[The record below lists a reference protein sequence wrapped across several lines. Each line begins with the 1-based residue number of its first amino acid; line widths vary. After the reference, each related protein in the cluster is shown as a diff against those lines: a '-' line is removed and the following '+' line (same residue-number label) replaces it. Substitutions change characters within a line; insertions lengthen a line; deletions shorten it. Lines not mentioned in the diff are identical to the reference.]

1 MNRLLLTFFVTLAG
15 LSSAF
20 AQDSGIDGDG
30 YYRVRNK
37 GSQRYI
43 YIRDNTGD
51 YSLDVVDYGA
61 LQLWKNIDRAVSD
74 PSSVIYV
81 KQVAAG
87 KYDLQAQGTGAYRLV
102 QHYVDIAEKSDGSYE
117 VSASQSGVTKYLS
130 DISNSDVR
138 ERGTMGDGGKLNYRK
153 WIADKV
159 RSTNAENYFG
169 VKPTVTIGGKRYR
182 PFYADFP
189 FTTVSDGMKVYY
201 INTVD
206 THFGVAVLK
215 EIKGVVPRATPVLV
229 ECASANPSDNRIEIS
244 DVEGTAVTGNLL
256 KGVYFANDERP
267 KSKDAYV
274 KFDASSMRVL
284 DAVDGKLTFTT
295 SGGSITE
302 LEVYVN
308 YNDVIYDCIAA
319 NHCYLPVSASVQG
332 DLRVITES
340 EYKGLGIDG
349 VAQDK
354 EETAD
359 GVFSLQGV
367 RMRADNDT
375 QGLPNGVYIIG
386 GHKVAVK

>member
-15 LSSAF
+15 FSSAF

-159 RSTNAENYFG
+159 KSTNAENYFG
-169 VKPTVTIGGKRYR
+169 IKPTVIVGDKYYR

-274 KFDASSMRVL
+274 KFDASGMRVL

-319 NHCYLPVSASVQG
+319 NHCYLPVSASVLG

-354 EETAD
+354 EETVD

-375 QGLPNGVYIIG
+375 QGLHKGVYIIG
-386 GHKVAVK
+386 GHKVTVK